1 MYIFADDA
9 FACFIMEQEGV
20 FDCRSRQEKIEDV
33 IQELA
38 AANLFNIDIHLL
50 EQICNCNHLCDV
62 SVSEIAYIVEET
74 NHRKE
79 FI

>member
-1 MYIFADDA
+1 MDIFANDA

-38 AANLFNIDIHLL
+38 AATSPINDIDLL
-50 EQICNCNHLCDV
+50 EQICDRNHLCDV

-79 FI
+79 YI

>member
-1 MYIFADDA
+1 MDIFANDA

-38 AANLFNIDIHLL
+38 AANLLNIDIHRL
-50 EQICNCNHLCDV
+50 EQICECNHLYDA